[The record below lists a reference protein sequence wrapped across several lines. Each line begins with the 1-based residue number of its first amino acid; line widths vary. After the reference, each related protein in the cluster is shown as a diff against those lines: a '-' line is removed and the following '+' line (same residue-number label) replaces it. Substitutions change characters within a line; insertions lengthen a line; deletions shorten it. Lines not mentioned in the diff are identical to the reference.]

1 MDVQPSWSMDCLIF
15 PVKTESLLRLGAC
28 KNKPEATRIF
38 SFAVQTRNSILRC
51 RTCLHLHALGRLTM
65 RLIHAE
71 EDPVQ
76 VNVPLSRRHPPPRS
90 GRGGRAARAAAAAG
104 LRTKAAAGTA
114 APPSKPRPPAG
125 SRPPGQVPP
134 PGARQA
140 GAGRVVAERG
150 ASPCASRCAPQR
162 RVRDREAPCR
172 CFTQGWCGNKE
183 SAILRALGE
192 EQGEKQKAKKKK
204 KEREEGR
211 NACDGVSVTPLSRM
225 LRQQPRR
232 GSGRSGGSGLGPTR
246 GRAPATGAR

>member
-15 PVKTESLLRLGAC
+15 PVKTESFLRLGAC

-65 RLIHAE
+65 RLIHAG

-114 APPSKPRPPAG
+114 APPRKPRP
-125 SRPPGQVPP
+125 R
-134 PGARQA
+134 PGADPRA
-140 GAGRVVAERG
+140 RCRLRGLGRPGPSGWWRGHG
-150 ASPCASRCAPQR
+150 ASPCASPCASRCASRCAPQR
-162 RVRDREAPCR
+162 RVRDREAPCP
-172 CFTQGWCGNKE
+172 CFTR
-183 SAILRALGE
+183 LV
-192 EQGEKQKAKKKK
+192 
-204 KEREEGR
+204 RE
-211 NACDGVSVTPLSRM
+211 
-225 LRQQPRR
+225 
-232 GSGRSGGSGLGPTR
+232 
-246 GRAPATGAR
+246 